1 MKIVDF
7 RLGRY
12 FSNQWLFVGLLLL
25 VAGGILLLKTLVGG
39 AILVLISVLIFTTHY
54 RLSIRFNEKS
64 YYDYVWVLGL
74 KFGDR
79 GTFEKI
85 EYIFIKK
92 SKISQTM
99 NTRVSSSTIHKEVY
113 DGYLKFSEE
122 NKIHLLTKGSKNL
135 LIKNLVELSTKLNT
149 KIFDYSEG
157 EPIAITA

>member
-25 VAGGILLLKTLVGG
+25 VAGGILILKTLVGG

-74 KFGDR
+74 KFGDKEN
-79 GTFEKI
+79 FEKI

-135 LIKNLVELSTKLNT
+135 LIKNLVEFSTKLNT